1 MPDRVAAGCR
11 HRTVACMGGRVG
23 GSGVVHV
30 TAEQRERRPTA
41 TAFHLDYIDL
51 PADIVIS
58 SAATHTQAVMH
69 RVGIFFVGE
78 VYRKGDLLR

>member
-1 MPDRVAAGCR
+1 MA
-11 HRTVACMGGRVG
+11 TV
-23 GSGVVHV
+23 
-30 TAEQRERRPTA
+30 
-41 TAFHLDYIDL
+41 FHLDYIDL